1 MQEAAGSLVPVRDRE
16 TPRSGVRVSLCS
28 DWGIAECRLLDATAS
43 TAVRI
48 LKQHPL
54 GRLGAFVYIIFIH
67 LFLWIVI
74 QRLQHKALSSDPMLS
89 TNVTNMHLK
98 Q

>member
-1 MQEAAGSLVPVRDRE
+1 MR
-16 TPRSGVRVSLCS
+16 RV
-28 DWGIAECRLLDATAS
+28 LDATAS
-43 TAVRI
+43 TAVRV

-74 QRLQHKALSSDPMLS
+74 QRLQHKVLSSDPMLGA
-89 TNVTNMHLK
+89 NMTHLN
-98 Q
+98 